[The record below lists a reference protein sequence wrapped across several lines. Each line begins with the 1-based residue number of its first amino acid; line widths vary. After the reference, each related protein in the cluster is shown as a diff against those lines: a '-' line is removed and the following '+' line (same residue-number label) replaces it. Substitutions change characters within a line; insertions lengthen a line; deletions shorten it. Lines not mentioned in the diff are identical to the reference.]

1 MIRQFL
7 CALLIA
13 VGIAGPSTGNA
24 DEEAV
29 SAARAAVLSWLAIAD
44 QGRAHDTWE
53 AAAPLFQAGVSAQD
67 WERSFNAARGP
78 FGDLQT
84 RQEASSSYSTTLPG
98 APDGEY
104 VVFTFESA
112 FDNKA
117 AAVETVTAMK
127 TADGSWRV
135 AGYFI
140 R

>member
-1 MIRQFL
+1 MIRHLL

-29 SAARAAVLSWLAIAD
+29 SAARAAVLTWLAIAD
-44 QGRAHDTWE
+44 EGRAHDTWE
-53 AAAPLFQAGVSAQD
+53 AAAPLFQAAVSAQD

-84 RQEASSSYSTTLPG
+84 RQETSSSYSTTLPG

-104 VVFTFESA
+104 VVFKFESA